1 MSENKWVWIK
11 LKWESKQ
18 WDKARVGKSL
28 HLSDNVTQGDT
39 MGCCSARFL
48 SSPSWCIS
56 ASASP
61 YEQQGGREE
70 ACGVCVCVCVVVCLC
85 VCVCVCAQVADTL
98 GKSFQIHLFRS
109 LCADDTCKTLPKKC
123 HGVSDFVCS
132 YDPPSPQLACVRA
145 CVRMCLCVSMYILCL
160 YLSLFIY
167 FSGRI
172 LRLYVGRS
180 VKCLI
185 QNEK

>member
-18 WDKARVGKSL
+18 RDKACVGKSL

-70 ACGVCVCVCVVVCLC
+70 ACVVCVFVCVCVR
-85 VCVCVCAQVADTL
+85 VCAQVADTL

-109 LCADDTCKTLPKKC
+109 LCADDTCTTLPKKC
-123 HGVSDFVCS
+123 HSVSDFVCS
-132 YDPPSPQLACVRA
+132 YDPRPPPAGVHACV
-145 CVRMCLCVSMYILCL
+145 CENVFVCEHVYTVS
-160 YLSLFIY
+160 
-167 FSGRI
+167 
-172 LRLYVGRS
+172 
-180 VKCLI
+180 
-185 QNEK
+185 